1 MHVQIKHFNLNHE
14 VLQSLLEA
22 MPVTIDLLLPT
33 PNGKDNYLCL
43 DRKECH
49 FAGYKKQ
56 DLISLYY
63 VEGETG
69 IVSGT
74 EYFSIEQIETAA
86 LAATSRFEYQFP
98 DMMITFLSDDLS
110 DILEAE

>member
-1 MHVQIKHFNLNHE
+1 MHVQIKHFNSDNK
-14 VLQSLLEA
+14 VLESLLNA

-49 FAGYKKQ
+49 FAGYKKH

-74 EYFSIEQIETAA
+74 EYYSIEQIDTAA
-86 LAATSRFEYQFP
+86 MAAAQRFTFEDPANQITGLADS
-98 DMMITFLSDDLS
+98 LDDL
-110 DILEAE
+110 LESE

>member
-1 MHVQIKHFNLNHE
+1 MHVQIKHFNADNK
-14 VLQSLLEA
+14 VLETLLSTN
-22 MPVTIDLLLPT
+22 PVTIDLLLPT

-43 DRKECH
+43 QRAECH
-49 FAGYKKQ
+49 FAGYKKH

-74 EYFSIEQIETAA
+74 EYFSTEQID
-86 LAATSRFEYQFP
+86 TSAMAGSRRF
-98 DMMITFLSDDLS
+98 TFEDPANQTTGISDSLD
-110 DILEAE
+110 DILESE